1 MNEGEY
7 RKKMNKK
14 VVKIL
19 DKNFKENSEN
29 FKKIAIIQ
37 LTIII
42 FTILIK
48 KKLQGIKIDR
58 FFCSIKMPFS

>member
-29 FKKIAIIQ
+29 SKKIAIIQ

-48 KKLQGIKIDR
+48 KKLQAIRIDR

>member
-48 KKLQGIKIDR
+48 KNSKPSELID
-58 FFCSIKMPFS
+58 FSVA